1 MQRIFSAILLAVVGV
16 FMSQAHAA
24 WDINKFKMHQDKG
37 CVIDK
42 KGNYAYWF
50 CGKPNTQW
58 CCNGLCRVAG
68 QYKHEMK
75 QSEVLTMD
83 LLQAGEPD
91 INDDSLDGKYI
102 CCHKNF
108 KVSDISDNGS
118 APSYD
123 ENYYKKDAS
132 IGTNQGEFR
141 LASGG
146 TTKKLNVDGKTCSQ
160 EYDACGNKVGECVAL
175 CGNDDEIEINGKCQ
189 KKCLPGEAYESA
201 NSFVCVSC
209 PTGPKQKIVTSSAGY
224 QYCLQ
229 CDSNSFIKGN
239 ACQDKNEFTKYTSQQ
254 MVACWKCAFSND
266 TLSGCLNETSGS
278 GRDSYIS
285 KNCKVTGY

>member
-16 FMSQAHAA
+16 FVSQAHAA
-24 WDINKFKMHQDKG
+24 WNINKFKMNQDKG

-50 CGKPNTQW
+50 CGEPATKW
-58 CCNGLCRVAG
+58 CCNGLCHAAG

-102 CCHKNF
+102 CCHKDFNA
-108 KVSDISDNGS
+108 DNR
-118 APSYD
+118 
-123 ENYYKKDAS
+123 ENILKEGAS
-132 IGTNQGEFR
+132 LENNGEFR
-141 LASGG
+141 LASNV
-146 TTKKLNVDGKTCSQ
+146 TKKNETNSDGKTCVQ
-160 EYDACGNKVGECVAL
+160 EYNACGNKVGECVAE

-189 KKCLPGEAYESA
+189 KKCLPGEAYESK

-209 PTGPKQKIVTSSAGY
+209 PTGPKQKIVSASEDVGGY

-229 CDSNSFIKGN
+229 CDSNSFIKDDD
-239 ACQDKNEFTKYTSQQ
+239 CEDKNDQDEFTKYTSQQ

-266 TLSGCLNETSGS
+266 TLSGCLNKTSVS

-285 KNCKVTGY
+285 DNCKVTGY